1 MAKRISR
8 RALLKG
14 GAVLAGAAW
23 AYGVGQ
29 DAPGALDRIRPV
41 VYAQGGKPPIR
52 IGFIA
57 DITGTVAPS
66 GRDMLD
72 GFQLYLADKGP
83 VMAGRPVE
91 LIVED
96 AAGVP
101 TNALTKARKLV
112 EQDRVHVMTA
122 PLLASEG
129 YAVRDYIVER
139 NVPSVFAVCSADD
152 LTQRKRAANIVRT
165 GWSSSQPSHPFGEW
179 VASTLKYKKVATI
192 GSDYAFGYEVVGGFQ
207 HTFELHG
214 GQIVQKI
221 WAPLGTP
228 DFSPYVTQIR
238 HDVDAVFAIPVGA
251 DAIRFTKAYRQYGLK
266 GKIPLIGGGVLM
278 DESLLRGMAPE
289 DAEGTIT
296 PLMWAAGLTTPAA
309 QKFVDVYRKKYQK
322 DPSYYAET
330 NYSAAQWIAAAAA
343 AVGGKVEDKEGFLRA
358 LRAVQ
363 LPNAPRGP
371 MRLDDFQNVIQNIYI
386 RKVEVQNGHAVNSVI
401 YTFHNVSQ
409 FWTFKPADFLK
420 EPVYDRNYPSCRYCG

>member
-1 MAKRISR
+1 MAHRIAR
-8 RALLKG
+8 RTLLKG
-14 GAVLAGAAW
+14 GLALAGAA
-23 AYGVGQ
+23 A
-29 DAPGALDRIRPV
+29 ARALNRLRPV
-41 VYAQGGKPPIR
+41 VYAQTQPALR

-72 GFQLYLADKGP
+72 GFQLYLSEKNSMLG
-83 VMAGRPVE
+83 GRQVQ

-112 EQDRVHVMTA
+112 EQDRVHILTA
-122 PLLASEG
+122 PLLASEA
-129 YAVRDYIVER
+129 YAVRDYVAEKG
-139 NVPSVFAVCSADD
+139 VPMTYMVASADD
-152 LTQRKRAANIVRT
+152 LTQRKGAPNFVRI
-165 GWSSSQPSHPFGEW
+165 GWSSSQPSHPFGEY
-179 VASTLKYKKVATI
+179 AAATLKFKKIATI

-207 HTFELHG
+207 KTFELHG

-228 DFSPYVTQIR
+228 DYSPYATQIR
-238 HDVDAVFAIPVGA
+238 RDVDAVFAIPVGA

-266 GKIPLIGGGVLM
+266 DKIPLIGGGVLA

-289 DAEGTIT
+289 DATGIIT
-296 PLMWAAGLTTPAA
+296 CLHWAAGLTSPPAR
-309 QKFVDVYRKKYQK
+309 KFVEAYNARYHK

-330 NYSAAQWIAAAAA
+330 NYTGGMWIDT
-343 AVGGKVEDKEGFLRA
+343 AVAHLGGKIDDRAALLRE
-358 LRAVQ
+358 LLAVQ

-371 MRLDDFQNVIQNIYI
+371 IRLDSRHNPIQNEYV
-386 RKVEVQNGHAVNSVI
+386 RKVESRGGHLMNTVI
-401 YTFHNVSQ
+401 HTFHNVTQ
-409 FWTFKPADFLK
+409 FWSFAPEEFLK
-420 EPVYDRNYPSCRYCG
+420 QPVYDRNYPPCRYCG